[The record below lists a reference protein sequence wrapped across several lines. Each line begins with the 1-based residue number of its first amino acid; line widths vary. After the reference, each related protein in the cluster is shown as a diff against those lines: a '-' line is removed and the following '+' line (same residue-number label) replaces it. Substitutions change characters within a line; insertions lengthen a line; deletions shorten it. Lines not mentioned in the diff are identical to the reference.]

1 MQHLRGEL
9 LNKKILTGTCCLAG
23 DVLHV
28 GQACNHK
35 LLWDGLHILRR
46 TLPHS
51 GEERWDGHS
60 IAERQDR
67 GNTLPI
73 YQHAQVEL
81 NRSFVRWSVRRK
93 VPHLTRTIS
102 RQRKELPEIR
112 WCQNDRIFEV
122 FPTKYKILD
131 F

>member
-1 MQHLRGEL
+1 M
-9 LNKKILTGTCCLAG
+9 NKNILTGTCCLVS
-23 DVLHV
+23 DVLHA

-35 LLWDGLHILRR
+35 LLWDGLHLLRR

-60 IAERQDR
+60 IAQRQDR

-81 NRSFVRWSVRRK
+81 NDSHPTPRNALFVHWFVDSLVRPSVEK
-93 VPHLTRTIS
+93 Y
-102 RQRKELPEIR
+102 
-112 WCQNDRIFEV
+112 RI
-122 FPTKYKILD
+122 
-131 F
+131 